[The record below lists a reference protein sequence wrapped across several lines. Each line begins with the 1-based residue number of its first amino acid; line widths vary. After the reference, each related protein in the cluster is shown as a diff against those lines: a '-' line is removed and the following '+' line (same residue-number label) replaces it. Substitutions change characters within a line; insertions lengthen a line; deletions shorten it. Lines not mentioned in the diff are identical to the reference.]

1 MINMNENERKIIK
14 ALNKIGV
21 DTRYVSLYD
30 NSIYINNLKFSKFS
44 RKKEEDFG
52 SLYPNISVVRSKLF
66 QKICVKVSRTIKNQ
80 IKPRDII
87 YIEDDN
93 TPDVILLNVVLES
106 YRRKYG
112 ITITTDRTQANKIVS
127 TKCINDFA
135 SDYINLMIS
144 GDKITSYFN
153 ENTIYPLLHIDYAW
167 ILDWID
173 TTNIRYKSKE
183 KTQNETSDKII
194 KFLDTKIPNVS
205 ESIIQSVKYLD
216 ENTINN

>member
-183 KTQNETSDKII
+183 KTQIESSDKII

>member
-14 ALNKIGV
+14 TLNKIGV
-21 DTRYVSLYD
+21 DTRYISLYG

-52 SLYPNISVVRSKLF
+52 KLYPNISVVRSKLF

-80 IKPRDII
+80 IKPRDVI
-87 YIEDDN
+87 YIEDEI
-93 TPDVILLNVVLES
+93 TPDAILLNVVLEP

-112 ITITTDRTQANKIVS
+112 ITLTTDRTQANKIAS

-173 TTNIRYKSKE
+173 STSINYKIKE
-183 KTQNETSDKII
+183 KTQNDVSDEII
-194 KFLDTKIPNVS
+194 AFLETKIPNVS
-205 ESIIQSVKYLD
+205 ESIIQSVTYLD
-216 ENTINN
+216 ENALNK

>member
-135 SDYINLMIS
+135 SDYIDLMIH
-144 GDKITSYFN
+144 GDKITANFD
-153 ENTIYPLLHIDYAW
+153 ENMIYPLLHIDYTW
-167 ILDWID
+167 ITDWID

-183 KTQNETSDKII
+183 KTQNETSDIII